1 MAVKKRGFYSPWG
14 YMEEND
20 YQSSENQFEVELNDL
35 IASASYNK
43 DDKKIHFFNND
54 GKDLSGSTID
64 TTSFAPGVVQ
74 DAYYDSTTKEL
85 VIVFDGGST
94 VRINMTEIIDENE
107 FADGLQVDSDGI
119 VSVKI
124 DGASDPYLS
133 VGSDG
138 IKLSGVEAAINNE
151 KQRAISA
158 ETALQEAINNEI
170 ARATSA
176 ETILDSKIE
185 LEKTRAEEAEAE
197 LQAAIE
203 AEETRATSA
212 ETDLQTAIEAEKQ
225 RAEDAESALQD
236 NIDAEET
243 RATSAESTLNDKIDQ
258 EIADRI
264 VDVDAEETR
273 AKAAESALS
282 DTLNAEIA
290 RSTREDEIHDDE
302 LRILDSRVDLLASKV
317 DNEIARATSAETT
330 LNNKIDAEETRAKA
344 VEETLQDAID
354 TEETRATS
362 AETELNNR
370 VDELV
375 EELQPL
381 LNDTLVTTNDKEV
394 AFGKYNVSSTGDE
407 ASGRTAFS
415 IGNGTDDANRSNAFE
430 VRENGDVYAWVEG
443 DYMQIN
449 RLLAM
454 LAHEVY
460 DDDSSNNG

>member
-94 VRINMTEIIDENE
+94 VRINMAEIIDENE

-185 LEKTRAEEAEAE
+185 VEKTRAEGAEAE

-273 AKAAESALS
+273 AKAAESAL
-282 DTLNAEIA
+282 
-290 RSTREDEIHDDE
+290 
-302 LRILDSRVDLLASKV
+302 
-317 DNEIARATSAETT
+317 
-330 LNNKIDAEETRAKA
+330 
-344 VEETLQDAID
+344 QDAID
-354 TEETRATS
+354 AEETRATS

-375 EELQPL
+375 EELQPIF
-381 LNDTLVTTNDKEV
+381 NDTLVTTNDKEV

-415 IGNGTDDANRSNAFE
+415 IGNGTDDANRGNAFE
-430 VRENGDVYAWVEG
+430 VRENGDIYAWVEG